1 MAFQVEE
8 MIDRS
13 RLRRKLSFWRII
25 TLFVIA
31 FMGVFVASSFGLFK
45 DAGTAL
51 PHIAKIRIEG
61 TILEDEDLIE
71 RLGKIAKSDTVK
83 GLIVV
88 IDSPGGTTVGGEA
101 IFGELRTVAERKPVV
116 AQLGTLAASA
126 GYMIASAAD
135 HIVSRETSI
144 VGSIG
149 VLAQFP
155 DVSELMAKLG
165 IRWEAIKSSPL
176 KAEPNPF
183 TPTTDD
189 ERAMMR
195 AMIMDSYDWFVDL
208 VASRRPLTREE
219 VLPLANGAVFTGRQA
234 LTNKLV
240 DQLGGE
246 REAIAWLHSKG
257 VDETLQVIEWKP
269 KESSLPLSLAPFA
282 QASLNPQALGAI
294 LKQMGLD
301 RFVLDGMV
309 SVWHPDASFGGKS
322 VR

>member
-1 MAFQVEE
+1 MTFHVEE

-13 RLRRKLSFWRII
+13 RLRRKLSFWRILTI
-25 TLFVIA
+25 CAVALLGFLLATSLGA
-31 FMGVFVASSFGLFK
+31 FKSS
-45 DAGTAL
+45 GTAL
-51 PHIAKIRIEG
+51 PHIAKVRIEG
-61 TILEDEDLIE
+61 TILEDDDLIE
-71 RLGKIAKSDTVK
+71 RLGAIAKSDAVK

-88 IDSPGGTTVGGEA
+88 VDSPGGTTVGGEA
-101 IFGELRTVAERKPVV
+101 IFGELRAVAEKKPVV

-126 GYMIASAAD
+126 GYMVASAAD
-135 HIVSRETSI
+135 HIVSRETTI

-183 TPTTDD
+183 TPTTDE
-189 ERAMMR
+189 ERNMMR

-208 VASRRPLTREE
+208 VASRRPLSREE
-219 VLPLANGAVFTGRQA
+219 VIPLANGAVFTGRQA
-234 LTNKLV
+234 IQNKLV

-246 REAIAWLHSKG
+246 REALAWLKSKG
-257 VDETLQVIEWKP
+257 VSDELKVIEWEEKSDNLP
-269 KESSLPLSLAPFA
+269 FSLSPLTQLA
-282 QASLNPQALGAI
+282 LEPQALGMM
-294 LKQMGLD
+294 LRQTGLD

-309 SVWHPDASFGGKS
+309 SVWHPDPSFGGKN